1 MDFNRLL
8 EIVQDEPVF
17 ETGLLLAGDVD
28 PNYIRRQIT
37 RWAKAGKIYQ
47 LRRGLYTLAPP
58 YQKVKPHPFV
68 IANRL
73 VPGSYVSG
81 QSALAHFGLIP
92 EYVPTVV
99 SVCASRPRQWHT
111 PLGTYLFHHI
121 HRKYLFGYGQSA
133 LGERQQALVAEPEKS
148 LLDLIYLTPGGDSI
162 QYIRSLRLQNLEQLD
177 LTSLKNFADGFG
189 KPKMR
194 RAAEQIERLMQEMAS
209 GEGEQ

>member
-1 MDFNRLL
+1 MYFDRLI

-28 PNYIRRQIT
+28 PNHIRRQLT
-37 RWAKAGKIYQ
+37 RWVKAKKIYQ

-58 YQKVKPHPFV
+58 YQRVKPHPFA

-99 SVCASRPRQWHT
+99 SVCSSRPR
-111 PLGTYLFHHI
+111 PPS
-121 HRKYLFGYGQSA
+121 SA
-133 LGERQQALVAEPEKS
+133 GES
-148 LLDLIYLTPGGDSI
+148 
-162 QYIRSLRLQNLEQLD
+162 
-177 LTSLKNFADGFG
+177 
-189 KPKMR
+189 
-194 RAAEQIERLMQEMAS
+194 
-209 GEGEQ
+209 